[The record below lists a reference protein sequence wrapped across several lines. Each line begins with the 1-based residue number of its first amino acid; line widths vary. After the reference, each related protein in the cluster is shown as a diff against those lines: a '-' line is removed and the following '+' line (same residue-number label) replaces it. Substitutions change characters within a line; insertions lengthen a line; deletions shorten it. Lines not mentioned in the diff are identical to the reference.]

1 MSILFVNTS
10 LMKHIDLVYF
20 EHFQL
25 SCCICI
31 REELFENPD
40 AGASTGAPKV
50 LVLFTDGDASDRD
63 SGIIEKYDKKKIT
76 RFVVAVSCCIINVLT
91 DSVLFF

>member
-1 MSILFVNTS
+1 
-10 LMKHIDLVYF
+10 MKHIDLVYF

-40 AGASTGAPKV
+40 AGASTDAPKV
-50 LVLFTDGDASDRD
+50 LVLFTDGESSGQDTD
-63 SGIIEKYDKKKIT
+63 GIIEKYDKKKIT
-76 RFVVAVSCCIINVLT
+76 RFVVAVSCYIISMLT
-91 DSVLFF
+91 DSMLFF

>member
-1 MSILFVNTS
+1 
-10 LMKHIDLVYF
+10 MKHIDLVYF

-40 AGASTGAPKV
+40 AGASADAPKV
-50 LVLFTDGDASDRD
+50 LVLFTDGDSSDTD
-63 SGIIEKYDKKKIT
+63 SDGIIEKYDKKKIT

>member
-1 MSILFVNTS
+1 
-10 LMKHIDLVYF
+10 MKHIDLVYF

-40 AGASTGAPKV
+40 AGASTDAPKV
-50 LVLFTDGDASDRD
+50 LVLFTDGDSTDTD
-63 SGIIEKYDKKKIT
+63 FDGIIEKYDKKKIT

>member
-1 MSILFVNTS
+1 M
-10 LMKHIDLVYF
+10 DLVYF

-40 AGASTGAPKV
+40 AGASTDAPKV
-50 LVLFTDGDASDRD
+50 LVLFTDGDPSDVD
-63 SGIIEKYDKKKIT
+63 NLGIIEKYDKKKIT
-76 RFVVAVSCCIINVLT
+76 RFVVAVSCYIINILT
-91 DSVLFF
+91 DSVIVLTGAMTSIYSFT